1 MPVVQSALGLAVL
14 VGVAWALSEDRKS
27 ASLKAAGLGVLL
39 QLALGAAALHIPL
52 LRDLFASFNG
62 LVLALERATGAGT
75 SFVFGYLG
83 GGALPFDEKS
93 PGSSFI
99 LALRALPLVLVV
111 SALSAV
117 LFYWRVMP
125 VIVKGFA
132 WALEKS
138 MGLSGA
144 AGLGTAAN
152 IFVGMIEA
160 PLFIRPY
167 LKELTRS
174 ELFIVM
180 TAGMA
185 TIAGTMMA
193 LYASIL
199 GPVIPMAMGHI
210 LVASII
216 SAPAAVTVARLMV
229 PERGTPTAGDAAPP
243 KPYSSTMDALT
254 RGTADGLTLLINIIA
269 MLIVMVAMVSLVN
282 QALGLL
288 PEALGAPLTLER
300 LLGWLLAPLAW
311 LIGVPWEEAVTAG
324 SLLGVKVA
332 LNEFLAY
339 LQMAGLPEGALSERS
354 ELILTYAMCGFANFG
369 SLGIMLGGMG
379 AMVPERRE
387 EIVSLGMRSVAAGL
401 LASCMTGAVVGLVG

>member
-1 MPVVQSALGLAVL
+1 MLALQSCLGLL
-14 VGVAWALSEDRKS
+14 VIIGIAWALSEDRRS
-27 ASLKAAGLGVLL
+27 ANLKAAGAGALI
-39 QLALGAAALHIPL
+39 QLAVGAAALHIGP
-52 LRDLFASFNG
+52 LRDLFASLND
-62 LVLALERATGAGT
+62 LVVALETATGAGT

-83 GGALPFDEKS
+83 GGALPFEETT

-138 MGLSGA
+138 MGLGGA

-229 PERGTPTAGDAAPP
+229 PERGAPTAGGVAPP
-243 KPYSSTMDALT
+243 KLYSSTMDALT

-282 QALGLL
+282 QALGLA
-288 PEALGAPLTLER
+288 PDVMGAPLTLER
-300 LLGWLLAPLAW
+300 ILGWMLAPLAW
-311 LIGVPWEEAVTAG
+311 LIGVPWEEAAAAG
-324 SLLGVKVA
+324 SLLGIKVA

-339 LQMAGLPEGALSERS
+339 LQMAALPEGTLSERS

-379 AMVPERRE
+379 AMVPERRG
-387 EIVSLGMRSVAAGL
+387 EIVSLGMRAVLAGL
-401 LASCMTGAVVGLVG
+401 LASCMTGAVVGVVE

>member
-1 MPVVQSALGLAVL
+1 MLILQSALGLAVL
-14 VGVAWALSEDRKS
+14 VGVAWALSEDRKC
-27 ASLKAAGLGVLL
+27 ASLKAAGLGVLV
-39 QLALGAAALHIPL
+39 QLALGAAALQITP
-52 LRDLFASFNG
+52 LRDLFASFSG
-62 LVLALERATGAGT
+62 LVVALEKATGAGT

-243 KPYSSTMDALT
+243 KLYSSTMDALT
-254 RGTADGLTLLINIIA
+254 RGTADGLTLLINIVA

-282 QALGLL
+282 QTLGLL

-300 LLGWLLAPLAW
+300 LFGWLLATLAW

-324 SLLGVKVA
+324 SLLGVKVT

-339 LQMAGLPEGALSERS
+339 LQMAQLPEEALSERS

>member
-1 MPVVQSALGLAVL
+1 MLALQSCLGLL
-14 VGVAWALSEDRKS
+14 VIIGIAWALSEDRRS
-27 ASLKAAGLGVLL
+27 ANLKAAGAGALI
-39 QLALGAAALHIPL
+39 QLAVGAAALHIGP
-52 LRDLFASFNG
+52 LRDLFASLND
-62 LVLALERATGAGT
+62 LVVALETATGAGT

-83 GGALPFDEKS
+83 GGALPFEETT

-138 MGLSGA
+138 MGLGGA

-229 PERGTPTAGDAAPP
+229 PERGAPTAGGVAPP
-243 KPYSSTMDALT
+243 KLYSSTMDALT

-282 QALGLL
+282 QALGLA
-288 PEALGAPLTLER
+288 PDVMGAPLTLER
-300 LLGWLLAPLAW
+300 ILGWMLAPLAW
-311 LIGVPWEEAVTAG
+311 LIGVPWEEAAAAG
-324 SLLGVKVA
+324 SLLGIKVA

-339 LQMAGLPEGALSERS
+339 LQMAQLPEGALSERS

-379 AMVPERRE
+379 AMVPERRG
-387 EIVSLGMRSVAAGL
+387 EIVSLGMRAVLAGL
-401 LASCMTGAVVGLVG
+401 LASCMTGAVVGVVE